1 MPRVTP
7 CPVKAMKRD
16 ADAQSTH
23 YWLKRPKETR
33 RDEPRV
39 HREARPCPGVPV
51 PLLLAGDEPP
61 AHARLRY
68 EMLQQIWRA
77 QQAKIERILHTANTA
92 LFAGLLDFVLN
103 APRELKVPVGFLQ
116 LGSNIA
122 NNLRIFKELE
132 LYLASHAPPHLH
144 LRIVN
149 LSLRTCANLKA
160 TIREIVKQV
169 TLEGDDDDDDD
180 GDDDA
185 VDAKAYHGKISY
197 DFDIVREWCQRWRA
211 EGRAALRIVIV
222 IQDSDAFANQL
233 LNQVLKLILAYS
245 GVVPMT
251 LIVGLLAVN
260 SDIGSW
266 LNHNLSPDLRLQL
279 RGVLFHTVDNKSL
292 GHRICNDL
300 FLQYRHDDALVLS
313 PELVAVVLGRFQSS
327 NNSIDSLVSSFKLA
341 YMIHFYQLPLAVLL
355 SARFD
360 RAHLGFYT
368 AAMRKLP
375 SFKRMVEVKL
385 ALRAPVVDLLD
396 RDDAVMAAFDASLRR
411 SRLARLRLLNA
422 TNVLY
427 LFGGKEKI
435 ELYQLLA
442 TRQLFTLLH
451 LPCML
456 HSITEVTQAQLDRIA
471 ELPVEHEGASDAN
484 FGVFRAQAARIPAG
498 DPTELVSAL
507 KQYLKGFMVNDELP
521 FCEVFTIAGGLS
533 RRELLEEK
541 QQNLI
546 IGLLRPQIRATL
558 EAGLDDCGGYLG
570 NELVAAEAEATAA
583 GGAERDAAGGA
594 EGGGAA
600 AAAASPFNPSETEGA
615 RSPNGVAEGPK
626 SFDGAGAGSPPAAAD
641 GGAPILNKMFQVYKG
656 APVNINIYDFY
667 SAFRE
672 TFDKRRDAAY
682 LLAAAQRQPELAP
695 LRADLAAVA
704 SGTDEDDRV
713 WNKIVFAWFSQG
725 CFELLQMGIVREKPK
740 GDYLEKVVWKGV

>member
-1 MPRVTP
+1 
-7 CPVKAMKRD
+7 MKRD

-23 YWLKRPKETR
+23 YWLKRPKEAR

-39 HREARPCPGVPV
+39 HREARACPGVPV

-61 AHARLRY
+61 PHARLRY
-68 EMLQQIWRA
+68 EMLQHIWQT

-132 LYLASHAPPHLH
+132 LYLHSHAPPPLQ

-180 GDDDA
+180 DDDA
-185 VDAKAYHGKISY
+185 AADAKAYHGKISY

-245 GVVPMT
+245 SVVPMT

-360 RAHLGFYT
+360 RQHLGLYT

-375 SFKRMVEVKL
+375 SFKRMVEVRL
-385 ALRAPVVDLLD
+385 ALHAPVLDLLD

-411 SRLARLRLLNA
+411 SRLARFELLNA
-422 TNVLY
+422 TNVLH

-451 LPCML
+451 LPHML
-456 HSITEVTQAQLDRIA
+456 HGITEVTQAQLDRIA
-471 ELPVEHEGASDAN
+471 ELPVEHDGASDSN
-484 FGVFRAQAARIPAG
+484 FGAFRAHAARIPAG

-507 KQYLKGFMVNDELP
+507 KQYLKRFMVNDELP

-558 EAGLDDCGGYLG
+558 EAGLDDYGGYLG
-570 NELVAAEAEATAA
+570 NELVAE
-583 GGAERDAAGGA
+583 GAVE
-594 EGGGAA
+594 GAA
-600 AAAASPFNPSETEGA
+600 AATRSPLGSPPIRAEAEGAGSPTKCLETEGA
-615 RSPNGVAEGPK
+615 GMPHGVAEG
-626 SFDGAGAGSPPAAAD
+626 SNGAKAGSPGAEAASAAAATGGG
-641 GGAPILNKMFQVYKG
+641 GGAPILNRMFQVYKG

-682 LLAAAQRQPELAP
+682 LLAAAQQPELA
-695 LRADLAAVA
+695 LLQADLEAVA
-704 SGTDEDDRV
+704 SGTDMDDRV